1 MLFLSMLEY
10 WGYMPLDVS
19 SLVVRLV
26 LRQFLAETNHLKAST
41 FEIVYFFGYESRFDL
56 SILFIMIYTF
66 LSRWLVMSLIRCI

>member
-10 WGYMPLDVS
+10 WGHMPLDVS

-26 LRQFLAETNHLKAST
+26 LCIFLAETNHLKAST
-41 FEIVYFFGYESRFDL
+41 FEKAYFFEYESRFDL

-66 LSRWLVMSLIRCI
+66 LSR